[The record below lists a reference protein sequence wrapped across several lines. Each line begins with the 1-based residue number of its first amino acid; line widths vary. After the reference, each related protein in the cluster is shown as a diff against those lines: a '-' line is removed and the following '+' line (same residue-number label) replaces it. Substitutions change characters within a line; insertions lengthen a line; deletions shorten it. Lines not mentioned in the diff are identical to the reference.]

1 MDRQKLLQPVH
12 VVHRHPGDL
21 GPHHFGVHIKGG
33 QQLKAVAGELKVFN
47 EGTAQV
53 ARPQHHKGVA
63 LIDA

>member
-1 MDRQKLLQPVH
+1 MI
-12 VVHRHPGDL
+12 HRHPGDL